1 MRTPSTPDRRVPAL
15 DGFRGLM
22 TILVVESHYFGEI
35 QGGVPQAR
43 FGFVAVD
50 GFFVLSGLLVGR
62 LLLDKGRA
70 ENFYTVFYTR
80 RVLRTFPTYFVCVAS
95 SICAGM
101 LLDLGMSPAVPSWSY
116 LAFVSNVFMAFR
128 DVVGTE
134 WLGPTWTM
142 AVEEQFY
149 LVAPFLMLLT
159 PRRWLTVALF
169 CVVLSAIVLRTILL
183 LCDIDGIATV
193 ALLPTRADNLAIGLV
208 CAPLLTTAIDWKG
221 TICRTLP
228 IVLLFLIVGLR
239 TALGPTFF
247 SLAGHTILCGALAI
261 FLMGLVQGA
270 PEARRLEGRVLA
282 FFGTTS
288 YAIYLTHLPILW
300 FAHRLVRG
308 AEPSLS
314 SLTGTMLTIACIPI
328 TVGVAVALTYLV
340 EMPIT
345 AFGRRLHWKFSPRD
359 MDGSSA
365 RHSGS
370 GVVARAPVR
379 LSLKRSLDAS
389 L

>member
-1 MRTPSTPDRRVPAL
+1 MRTSSTPDRRIPAL

-22 TILVVESHYFGEI
+22 TILVIGSHYFGEI
-35 QGGVPQAR
+35 NGGLTQVR

-62 LLLDKGRA
+62 LIIEKGHADNFFKIFYARRA
-70 ENFYTVFYTR
+70 
-80 RVLRTFPTYFVCVAS
+80 LRTFPIYFICVTLSIFAS
-95 SICAGM
+95 IP
-101 LLDLGMSPAVPSWSY
+101 LGMEISPAVPSWSY
-116 LAFVSNVFMAFR
+116 LAFVNNVFMAAR

-149 LVAPFLMLLT
+149 LVAPLLMLLT
-159 PRRWLTVALF
+159 PRRWLTFALF
-169 CVVLSAIVLRTILL
+169 CVVLSAIALRTAMAMRN
-183 LCDIDGIATV
+183 IDGIASV
-193 ALLPTRADNLAIGLV
+193 ALLPTRADNLVIGLV
-208 CAPLLTTAIDWKG
+208 CAPLLATSIDWKG

-239 TALGPTFF
+239 TAIGPGFF
-247 SLAGHTILCGALAI
+247 GLVGHTILCGAIAM
-261 FLMGLVQGA
+261 FLMGLVRGA

-288 YAIYLTHLPILW
+288 YAVYLTHLPILW
-300 FAHRLVRG
+300 FVHRLVLG

-314 SLTGTMLTIACIPI
+314 SPAGTILTVACIPV
-328 TVGVAVALTYLV
+328 TVATAAGLTYFV

-345 AFGRRLHWKFSPRD
+345 AFGRRLHWRFSSSGG
-359 MDGSSA
+359 DGSSA
-365 RHSGS
+365 HASES
-370 GVVARAPVR
+370 GVMARAPLR
-379 LSLKRSLDAS
+379 LPLKRSFDPS
-389 L
+389 V